1 MNTAKVAKNEYAVC
15 YSERPDVGRDFL
27 SIDVP
32 GGWDDVKKL
41 TKKVL
46 KFNNRSFVWCSWNS
60 DDLKCYFVAPHG
72 GSAETAKVQS

>member
-1 MNTAKVAKNEYAVC
+1 MEKATISKNELAVD

-27 SIDVP
+27 SIDIP
-32 GGWDDVKKL
+32 NGWDDVKKL

-46 KFNNRSFVWCSWNS
+46 IYNDRKFVFCSWNS
-60 DDLKCYFVAPHG
+60 DNMKCNFVAPHG

>member
-1 MNTAKVAKNEYAVC
+1 MTPE
-15 YSERPDVGRDFL
+15 E
-27 SIDVP
+27 IDAYKR
-32 GGWDDVKKL
+32 GWDDVKKL

-46 KFNNRSFVWCSWNS
+46 IYNGRKFVFCSWNS